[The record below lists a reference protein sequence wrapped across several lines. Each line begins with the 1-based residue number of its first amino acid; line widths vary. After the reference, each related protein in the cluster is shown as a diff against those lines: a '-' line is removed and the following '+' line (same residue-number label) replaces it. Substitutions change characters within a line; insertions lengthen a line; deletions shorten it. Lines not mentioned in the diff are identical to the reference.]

1 MRPKLSIITVNF
13 NNNSG
18 LSKTLESV
26 RHQSFSSYEHIII
39 DAGSKDGSLETIKQ
53 YAEGNPHVTFW
64 VSEPDKGIYD
74 GMNKGMEHAGG
85 EYLQFLNSG
94 DFLVGDVLG
103 QVDFD
108 GTEYIYGDVRVAVSA
123 DKKINIQSPFPLDLV
138 FILLKDTICHQ
149 VCFIHHS
156 LFNNQRYRTDYILAS
171 DWIHIVENIILR
183 GCSYKRVPVCI
194 AEYDGNGISASS
206 GSLGVDERMRWIKD
220 NIPAAFYD
228 SLLEL
233 DRTRMELNEYK
244 NSELG
249 KIIPIVSHTR
259 RFSKRARKLVLF
271 LYRINSIFSSSS
283 RRHKNQKKKK

>member
-1 MRPKLSIITVNF
+1 
-13 NNNSG
+13 
-18 LSKTLESV
+18 
-26 RHQSFSSYEHIII
+26 
-39 DAGSKDGSLETIKQ
+39 
-53 YAEGNPHVTFW
+53 
-64 VSEPDKGIYD
+64 
-74 GMNKGMEHAGG
+74 MNKGIEHAGG

-123 DKKINIQSPFPLDLV
+123 DKKIDIQSPFPLDLV

-149 VCFIHHS
+149 VCFIRRS

-171 DWIHIVENIILR
+171 DWIHIVENIILK
-183 GCSYKRVPVCI
+183 GCSYKHVPVCI

-283 RRHKNQKKKK
+283 KRNKNQIKKK